1 MVKEE
6 KMIEIRICRK
16 CNIEKP
22 ITDFE
27 VRKDKK
33 YVSKLG
39 RVGEITT
46 SYRHRCKQ
54 CATTYRRNWARNYY
68 NTNPAYRDRRAARTR
83 KWCQE
88 NREKR
93 RISSRNYQREYIK
106 RPYVKEIRKQY
117 AKKNYEKRKIYFK
130 EYMMRP
136 EVKDRHKEYI
146 KEYFKNNKEFINA
159 RVRKYHKEQMKTN
172 PTFGLLRRIK
182 SSIHTKLKKYK
193 IDKKDR
199 SINYIGCTIEE
210 LKRHLEKKFKPGMT
224 WTNNTTHGWHID
236 HIIPVKYFAKNFD
249 FTDIEVQKKC
259 WHYTNLQPLWAHEN
273 RTKSGKIGVSNG

>member
-1 MVKEE
+1 MKE
-6 KMIEIRICRK
+6 
-16 CNIEKP
+16 
-22 ITDFE
+22 
-27 VRKDKK
+27 
-33 YVSKLG
+33 L
-39 RVGEITT
+39 
-46 SYRHRCKQ
+46 
-54 CATTYRRNWARNYY
+54 
-68 NTNPAYRDRRAARTR
+68 
-83 KWCQE
+83 
-88 NREKR
+88 
-93 RISSRNYQREYIK
+93 
-106 RPYVKEIRKQY
+106 RKQY

-146 KEYFKNNKEFINA
+146 KEYYKNNKESINA

-259 WHYTNLQPLWAHEN
+259 WHYTNLQPLWAYEN
-273 RTKSGKIGVSNG
+273 RSKSGKIGVSNG